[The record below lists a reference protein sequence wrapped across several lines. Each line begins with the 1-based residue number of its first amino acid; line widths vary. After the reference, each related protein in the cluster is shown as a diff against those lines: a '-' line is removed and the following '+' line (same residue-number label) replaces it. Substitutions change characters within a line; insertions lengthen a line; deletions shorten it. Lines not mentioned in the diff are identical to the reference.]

1 MWQENVFFLG
11 VDLPLRRGARARR
24 KLLSAIISQKTQ
36 QDVTILSNR
45 AKIKLLWVSPCAGLM
60 HVSLV
65 PMIDNSYFVTK
76 KADSTADWPVSM
88 VAQRSMYKIQARTK
102 PPTTSIAEKD
112 TMAAK
117 VKLGTRNWKDRSAIC
132 LYSRFK
138 TSAVYKR
145 EGRAWP

>member
-1 MWQENVFFLG
+1 
-11 VDLPLRRGARARR
+11 
-24 KLLSAIISQKTQ
+24 
-36 QDVTILSNR
+36 
-45 AKIKLLWVSPCAGLM
+45 M

-65 PMIDNSYFVTK
+65 LMIDNSYFVTK
-76 KADSTADWPVSM
+76 KADSTADWPVST

-112 TMAAK
+112 CDINITMVAK

-132 LYSRFK
+132 WHSRFK
-138 TSAVYKR
+138 TTAVYNC